1 MDDTQTLM
9 EIQNTPVEDTNLD
22 KVVPS
27 SGDFTPTD
35 TYLPLSQ
42 AYKTLTLKK
51 DIIERALKPTDKGF
65 FEKVGAGIFLG
76 SRAAADLPDNHK
88 AGVVRAFSG
97 HTYPNMTEDDAV
109 ALMDAHTRAL
119 KTDRDLR
126 ALWTNLEGY
135 DDSHVVNLAS
145 AATSA
150 LIVQGIGVGVGLATM
165 NPALAKL
172 ATGVIGGAMAAG
184 EASQEY
190 AEDYYVK
197 NNYTMRGYK
206 GGADA
211 LYALAHGS
219 ISGLIESQLGV
230 ENVLSNALKS
240 TGLKAGW
247 KGIARAG
254 LAAAGGEAVEEALQE
269 GSSYLFGSLQGSED
283 RTFGE
288 FLQDALTNAVY
299 GGIVGGVF
307 GSGVHYTAR
316 SKMIKRL
323 KESGYSEDE
332 ATKITDK
339 MINDTQQAALKE
351 IATSTSL
358 RANVGEAFDTLVDKI
373 ETAMNAAD
381 FQDTHTGLSVHEY
394 AVVNA
399 SDIASQV
406 IRQARSANV
415 PTADILDLAQIEVV
429 DNAIWLKPQELG
441 TAQDI
446 NKRVKDLDKQI
457 RDINSQLRV
466 QSDLRQQLREDK
478 NLTDTL
484 KMRKAGLKRQ
494 RDLLK
499 RLYNSKVGI
508 EQEQKEKLTLSKQ
521 RYMKKVNPT
530 ADVNSFDTVVRK
542 QAYDDVKL
550 LSEDIRALSS
560 NLERQKNAVIA
571 YLAGDDTQLFD
582 NMVLSG
588 KQNIQRGVNS
598 AIESINELMSDP
610 ELLNEYRG
618 ALKLASDMTLKS
630 QFEEIVA
637 DNATFGS
644 SAILHELVH
653 KGSATGLIQS
663 YTAKKQ
669 ANKDGNNRLRKKGV
683 FNDDDLYYQALK
695 EQNPDSFDGDHCTS
709 KSLTAVLMS
718 RMNQFDNTVDTQV
731 LEQTDLADE
740 NARLDDI
747 YPEYK
752 GETIRIIDP
761 VELKQ
766 AQFEIVQ
773 ETNPMQDDYHVGIRS
788 VNDIKTFA
796 ETINDEESFVWGD
809 YSREDAQRDLA
820 KNEITVYSSYPI
832 ENGVFVST
840 SYRQAQEYAGG
851 KGKKV
856 YERTVPLDFVAW
868 INGDEGQFAMT
879 DVIGKKRTVY
889 NSNGERIAKS
899 EPALRNFWNWF
910 GDSKVV
916 DEDGRPLVVYHG
928 TKEEFDT
935 FDIKQVGSNT
945 GNFGHIGF
953 GFYFTQDQ
961 DYAQSYGANVMPV
974 YLKSTNVF
982 TGTKEQIKSV
992 AKELDESPYTEFG
1005 DGKQL
1010 KRITDFTSIYT
1021 FGDSSVDFTNAVKKL
1036 GYDSV
1041 FDGDEYVVFESNQ
1054 IKSTQN
1060 RGTFSK
1066 DTRNIYY
1073 QMDANRG
1080 YVGWSRS
1087 VRSERAIENNILP
1100 KTMAGKVLGIPA
1112 AKVPLLPSADTGE
1125 WHHTGKFFNK
1135 TPHYDVDIY
1144 VELLQ
1149 HKNALQF
1156 MRDYYDKTGNFITEE
1171 DIDVVKDVF
1180 KKNLPEKLYDDLYA
1194 FVRGEKNVTPEEYY
1208 DYLENNGID
1217 EIIIKYINPDDF
1229 TMSSSTDI
1237 VPVGKATSGYNA
1249 DAWKVDFTKT
1259 QNITKR
1265 KKEQIKRVIPE
1276 NLYNKFIDQ
1285 GGISGIDWVNDSI
1298 EEILQK
1304 IVNVSNQPGQM
1315 TMVETIISE
1324 LPSDIIREIHT
1335 NIKISAETK
1344 SKMLKIA
1351 KKHYIPK
1358 QYVNRAIKE
1367 VRNQGY
1373 FLPTYNQ
1380 GVSVNGYYDAELK
1393 VIVLGRNMNTM
1404 TLPHEMA
1411 HFWLDNTFS
1420 MFKKAAKGELTIGQQ
1435 WIDETNTLFGIL
1447 GIDPQQETL
1456 TTSQQ
1461 ETFATMTEA
1470 VITGLAPVPD
1480 GATLPMTEY
1489 LNWIPEKYKSIAQIG
1504 FRNENG
1510 MIVHPVLDQSAVDFF
1525 NVWYGNM
1532 TLPPIPSSPARD
1544 SMTNPRDENG
1554 EIIPSTTETMQER
1567 EKTISKAIKDQ
1578 ESADES
1584 AQDQRKAN
1592 QSSAEQAETAG
1603 ALAVY
1608 DSAEQEKPTLPEHES
1623 WLKAGRGTNT
1633 REQLAKAARN
1643 YVKKNPDH
1651 AREVAQ
1657 GNPFTTE
1664 NDTGVDRESLI
1675 LAVMEM
1681 DNITYGT
1688 ELGVLYEHNIA
1699 LSRSRAG
1706 TELGTHSRTGSYQ
1719 MYLDAYKRIEAA
1731 MTEKAAYKYAGR
1743 GAGAVDKFNSDIDA
1757 LIIKW
1762 ADKVFSQGMDI
1773 GVALRGMMAEAS
1785 VQFTGEEGVL
1795 HQLDLTQAGKT
1806 RQVFIAYAN
1815 RLIKQDIAKA
1825 QPNAELQRKLL
1836 EMAPKAEKAAIDL
1849 NSSDITV
1856 AKNAALA
1863 LRDWSNLVRSE
1874 DVSQSMLG
1882 KAINTWAPRAMLS
1895 GVSTHI
1901 TNIVSNSIEQT
1912 MVRGAIAS
1920 HYGENIVPHSELDN
1934 ETARVKTVYNE
1945 SGMNLTTMIT
1955 SSDPS
1960 LVHGEKYKP
1969 LDPKAKTK
1977 AIDPLQWLSA
1987 EDNLFRIPTYIDVL
2001 SRMASRDANGDVNKA
2016 KELFRQYAST
2026 QPKKINGQDNP
2037 LYKKRQEAILVASM
2051 ATFTQN
2057 GKLAGALNKMRD
2069 ALNQISFKG
2078 RSLQLGTM
2086 IAPFVKTPANI
2097 IESGLR
2103 APYGALKTAYK
2114 KLTGGEITIEDVV
2127 DTAHFIGFALVGTI
2141 AAAFCD
2147 YEPPYKG
2154 GKYDPNKPYDS
2165 IQVFPG
2171 WWVKIDTLGVIE
2183 APLRLL
2189 LSMRDS
2195 STGAGIRQTI
2205 SAIPL
2210 IGELTDSNLNYA
2222 LNDPLNY
2229 AGGLAYNQIGKLTP
2243 TIVRQIAKPIIR
2255 ETGLSID
2262 TNKNLGRKFARR
2274 WGLDESENTVN
2285 DFIGLLFNRIKITE

>member
-1 MDDTQTLM
+1 MNEYKSLL
-9 EIQNTPVEDTNLD
+9 EVENEFEDSNLD
-22 KVVPS
+22 RVIPNES
-27 SGDFTPTD
+27 DFTPQERH
-35 TYLPLSQ
+35 LPLSEV
-42 AYKTLTLKK
+42 YKTYTYRQELVNQILKDPEPSIGTK
-51 DIIERALKPTDKGF
+51 I
-65 FEKVGAGIFLG
+65 GAGLKRGADMAVDFLPQMRELFRR
-76 SRAAADLPDNHK
+76 SLN
-88 AGVVRAFSG
+88 G
-97 HTYPNMTEDDAV
+97 HTMPNMTEKQAEDLLA
-109 ALMDAHTRAL
+109 AGTRSLMADKQARAIVEQY
-119 KTDRDLR
+119 K
-126 ALWTNLEGY
+126 GV
-135 DDSHVVNLAS
+135 DDSFITDVFGAAS
-145 AATSA
+145 SA
-150 LIVQGIGVGVGLATM
+150 GILLVSG
-165 NPALAKL
+165 ALAGL
-172 ATGVIGGAMAAG
+172 TGGSSVVPVVTGVIGGSLAAG
-184 EASQEY
+184 QASQEY

-197 NNYTMRGYK
+197 NYGMRGYK
-206 GGADA
+206 GGVDSIWAA
-211 LYALAHGS
+211 THGA
-219 ISGLIESQLGV
+219 ISGYIESKLGV
-230 ENVLSNALKS
+230 DNLIKNVFSKTGIKELKKGALKNI
-240 TGLKAGW
+240 GM
-247 KGIARAG
+247 
-254 LAAAGGEAVEEALQE
+254 AALGEAGEEILQE
-269 GSSYLFGSLQGSED
+269 TSGSLFGSIVGSED

-288 FLQDALTNAVY
+288 FLQDALTNAAY
-299 GGIVGGVF
+299 GAIVGGVF
-307 GSGVHYTAR
+307 GSGTYYTAR
-316 SKMIKRL
+316 TKLIKQF
-323 KESGYSEDE
+323 KKSGYSDE
-332 ATKITDK
+332 EARNLADTAIDDTKE
-339 MINDTQQAALKE
+339 ALLKE

-373 ETAMNAAD
+373 ETALNAAG

-415 PTADILDLAQIEVV
+415 PTSDILDLAQIEVV

-441 TAQDI
+441 TAKDI
-446 NKRVKDLDKQI
+446 YGRIKNLNKQI

-499 RLYNSKVGI
+499 RLYDSKVGI
-508 EQEQKEKLTLSKQ
+508 EQEQKQKLELSKQ

-530 ADVNSFDTVVRK
+530 ADVNSFDTVVRN

-644 SAILHELVH
+644 SAILHELVY

-669 ANKDGNNRLRKKGV
+669 ANKDGNNRLGKKGI

-740 NARLDDI
+740 NARLDEVN
-747 YPEYK
+747 PEYT
-752 GETIRIIDP
+752 GETIE
-761 VELKQ
+761 V
-766 AQFEIVQ
+766 
-773 ETNPMQDDYHVGIRS
+773 
-788 VNDIKTFA
+788 
-796 ETINDEESFVWGD
+796 
-809 YSREDAQRDLA
+809 
-820 KNEITVYSSYPI
+820 
-832 ENGVFVST
+832 NGV
-840 SYRQAQEYAGG
+840 E
-851 KGKKV
+851 
-856 YERTVPLDFVAW
+856 
-868 INGDEGQFAMT
+868 
-879 DVIGKKRTVY
+879 RTVY

-928 TKEEFDT
+928 TSTTSDINQFQNYAFVGDRELYKRFINDQLLETDPQDLTHDDFYRFIDDGNYFFATSEFAAE
-935 FDIKQVGSNT
+935 S
-945 GNFGHIGF
+945 FGKKI
-953 GFYFTQDQ
+953 
-961 DYAQSYGANVMPV
+961 MPV
-974 YLKSTNVF
+974 YVRLDTPFIVNAEENSWNNIPRPKEMGVGGETVGTDGIADWAKKNGYDGVIVKNVEEGFKSHAEHEA
-982 TGTKEQIKSV
+982 G
-992 AKELDESPYTEFG
+992 
-1005 DGKQL
+1005 
-1010 KRITDFTSIYT
+1010 ITDDIIAF
-1021 FGDSSVDFTNAVKKL
+1021 N
-1036 GYDSV
+1036 
-1041 FDGDEYVVFESNQ
+1041 SNQ

-1060 RGTFSK
+1060 RGTFSP
-1066 DTRNIYY
+1066 DTGNIYF
-1073 QMDANRG
+1073 QR
-1080 YVGWSRS
+1080 
-1087 VRSERAIENNILP
+1087 
-1100 KTMAGKVLGIPA
+1100 
-1112 AKVPLLPSADTGE
+1112 
-1125 WHHTGKFFNK
+1125 
-1135 TPHYDVDIY
+1135 
-1144 VELLQ
+1144 
-1149 HKNALQF
+1149 
-1156 MRDYYDKTGNFITEE
+1156 
-1171 DIDVVKDVF
+1171 
-1180 KKNLPEKLYDDLYA
+1180 
-1194 FVRGEKNVTPEEYY
+1194 
-1208 DYLENNGID
+1208 
-1217 EIIIKYINPDDF
+1217 
-1229 TMSSSTDI
+1229 
-1237 VPVGKATSGYNA
+1237 
-1249 DAWKVDFTKT
+1249 T
-1259 QNITKR
+1259 Q
-1265 KKEQIKRVIPE
+1265 
-1276 NLYNKFIDQ
+1276 
-1285 GGISGIDWVNDSI
+1285 S
-1298 EEILQK
+1298 
-1304 IVNVSNQPGQM
+1304 
-1315 TMVETIISE
+1315 
-1324 LPSDIIREIHT
+1324 
-1335 NIKISAETK
+1335 
-1344 SKMLKIA
+1344 
-1351 KKHYIPK
+1351 
-1358 QYVNRAIKE
+1358 
-1367 VRNQGY
+1367 
-1373 FLPTYNQ
+1373 
-1380 GVSVNGYYDAELK
+1380 NGYYDAELK

-1420 MFKKAAKGELTIGQQ
+1420 MFKKASKGELTIGQQ

-1456 TTSQQ
+1456 TRDQQ

-1608 DSAEQEKPTLPEHES
+1608 DSAEQEKPSLPRHES

-1688 ELGVLYEHNIA
+1688 ELGILYEHNIA

-1762 ADKVFSQGMDI
+1762 ADKVFGQGMDT

-1863 LRDWSNLVRSE
+1863 LRNWSNLVRSE

-1882 KAINTWAPRAMLS
+1882 KAINTWAPRAMLF
-1895 GVSTHI
+1895 GISTHV

-1920 HYGENIVPHSELDN
+1920 HYGENIVPQSELDN

-1977 AIDPLQWLSA
+1977 AIDPLQWLSM

-2016 KELFRQYAST
+2016 KEYFRQYAST

-2069 ALNQISFKG
+2069 ALNQISFEG

-2097 IESGLR
+2097 IGSGLY
-2103 APYGALKTAYK
+2103 APYGALKTLGK
-2114 KLTGGEITIEDVV
+2114 KLTGGEITIEDAV
-2127 DTAHFIGFALVGTI
+2127 DTAHFIGFALVGII

-2189 LSMRDS
+2189 LSMRDGA
-2195 STGAGIRQTI
+2195 TGAGIKQTI
-2205 SAIPL
+2205 SATPL
-2210 IGELTDSNLNYA
+2210 IGELTDGNLNYA

-2243 TIVRQIAKPIIR
+2243 TIARQIAKPIVR

-2262 TNKNLGRKFARR
+2262 ANTNLGRKFARR

>member
-1 MDDTQTLM
+1 MNEYKSLL
-9 EIQNTPVEDTNLD
+9 EVENEFEDSNLD
-22 KVVPS
+22 RVIPNES
-27 SGDFTPTD
+27 DFTSQERH
-35 TYLPLSQ
+35 LPLSEV
-42 AYKTLTLKK
+42 YKTYTYRQELVNQILKDPEPSIGTK
-51 DIIERALKPTDKGF
+51 I
-65 FEKVGAGIFLG
+65 GAGLKRGADMAVDFLPQMRELFRR
-76 SRAAADLPDNHK
+76 SLN
-88 AGVVRAFSG
+88 G
-97 HTYPNMTEDDAV
+97 HTMPNMTEKQAEDLLAAGTRSLMADKQARAIVEQYKGVDDSFITDAV
-109 ALMDAHTRAL
+109 GATISA
-119 KTDRDLR
+119 
-126 ALWTNLEGY
+126 GPF
-135 DDSHVVNLAS
+135 LA
-145 AATSA
+145 AAAVAGLTGGA
-150 LIVQGIGVGVGLATM
+150 AAVPIVVGLLGG
-165 NPALAKL
+165 ALA
-172 ATGVIGGAMAAG
+172 AG
-184 EASQEY
+184 QASQEY

-197 NNYTMRGYK
+197 NYGMRGYK
-206 GGADA
+206 GGVDSIWAA
-211 LYALAHGS
+211 THGA
-219 ISGLIESQLGV
+219 ISGYIESKLGV
-230 ENVLSNALKS
+230 DNLIKNVFSKTGIKELKKGALKNI
-240 TGLKAGW
+240 GM
-247 KGIARAG
+247 
-254 LAAAGGEAVEEALQE
+254 AALGEAGEEILQE
-269 GSSYLFGSLQGSED
+269 TSGSLFGSIVGSED

-288 FLQDALTNAVY
+288 FLQDALTNAAY
-299 GGIVGGVF
+299 GALVGGVF
-307 GSGVHYTAR
+307 GSGTYYTAR
-316 SKMIKRL
+316 TKLIRQFK
-323 KESGYSEDE
+323 KSGYSDE
-332 ATKITDK
+332 EARNLADTAIDDTKE
-339 MINDTQQAALKE
+339 ALLKE

-358 RANVGEAFDTLVDKI
+358 RANVGEAFDSLVDKV
-373 ETAMNAAD
+373 ETALNAAD

-399 SDIASQV
+399 SDIAGQV

-478 NLTDTL
+478 NLTNTL
-484 KMRKAGLKRQ
+484 KSRKAGLKRQ

-499 RLYNSKVGI
+499 RLYDSKVGI

-663 YTAKKQ
+663 YTDKKQ
-669 ANKDGNNRLRKKGV
+669 ANKDGNNRLGKKDI

-740 NARLDDI
+740 NARLDEVN
-747 YPEYK
+747 PEYT
-752 GETIRIIDP
+752 GETIE
-761 VELKQ
+761 V
-766 AQFEIVQ
+766 
-773 ETNPMQDDYHVGIRS
+773 
-788 VNDIKTFA
+788 
-796 ETINDEESFVWGD
+796 
-809 YSREDAQRDLA
+809 
-820 KNEITVYSSYPI
+820 
-832 ENGVFVST
+832 NGV
-840 SYRQAQEYAGG
+840 E
-851 KGKKV
+851 
-856 YERTVPLDFVAW
+856 
-868 INGDEGQFAMT
+868 
-879 DVIGKKRTVY
+879 RTVY

-928 TKEEFDT
+928 ALGHTNLEEISPDYGFNVKASYFSDNKNVSSHYAESGTPKRNISGIDKKIQETNTTEGLLNILNESLNAGVSLVMSYSDKDGDYYRLEEFGGNVSTAIGYKVSDT
-935 FDIKQVGSNT
+935 IYKMPNGKETNIIEELKKVANSVLERIKTSDL
-945 GNFGHIGF
+945 
-953 GFYFTQDQ
+953 Y
-961 DYAQSYGANVMPV
+961 PV
-974 YLKSTNVF
+974 YLSLKNPLIVDA
-982 TGTKEQIKSV
+982 KKSV
-992 AKELDESPYTEFG
+992 FYKIPFNGKEVNTETIVGFAQENNY
-1005 DGKQL
+1005 DGVIVKDVYETDYANLLGNDYITFNSKQ
-1010 KRITDFTSIYT
+1010 
-1021 FGDSSVDFTNAVKKL
+1021 VKHI
-1036 GYDSV
+1036 D
-1041 FDGDEYVVFESNQ
+1041 
-1054 IKSTQN
+1054 N
-1060 RGTFSK
+1060 RGTFSP
-1066 DTRNIYY
+1066 DTGNIYY
-1073 QMDANRG
+1073 QR
-1080 YVGWSRS
+1080 
-1087 VRSERAIENNILP
+1087 
-1100 KTMAGKVLGIPA
+1100 
-1112 AKVPLLPSADTGE
+1112 
-1125 WHHTGKFFNK
+1125 
-1135 TPHYDVDIY
+1135 
-1144 VELLQ
+1144 
-1149 HKNALQF
+1149 
-1156 MRDYYDKTGNFITEE
+1156 
-1171 DIDVVKDVF
+1171 
-1180 KKNLPEKLYDDLYA
+1180 
-1194 FVRGEKNVTPEEYY
+1194 
-1208 DYLENNGID
+1208 
-1217 EIIIKYINPDDF
+1217 
-1229 TMSSSTDI
+1229 
-1237 VPVGKATSGYNA
+1237 
-1249 DAWKVDFTKT
+1249 T
-1259 QNITKR
+1259 Q
-1265 KKEQIKRVIPE
+1265 
-1276 NLYNKFIDQ
+1276 
-1285 GGISGIDWVNDSI
+1285 S
-1298 EEILQK
+1298 
-1304 IVNVSNQPGQM
+1304 
-1315 TMVETIISE
+1315 
-1324 LPSDIIREIHT
+1324 
-1335 NIKISAETK
+1335 
-1344 SKMLKIA
+1344 
-1351 KKHYIPK
+1351 
-1358 QYVNRAIKE
+1358 
-1367 VRNQGY
+1367 
-1373 FLPTYNQ
+1373 
-1380 GVSVNGYYDAELK
+1380 NGYYDAELK

-1420 MFKKAAKGELTIGQQ
+1420 MFKKATKGELTIGQQ

-1456 TTSQQ
+1456 TSSQQ

-1489 LNWIPEKYKSIAQIG
+1489 LNWIPEKYKSIRQIG
-1504 FRNENG
+1504 FYNENK
-1510 MIVHPVLDQSAVDFF
+1510 ILVHPVLDQAAVDFF

-1567 EKTISKAIKDQ
+1567 EKTIRKAIKDQ

-1688 ELGVLYEHNIA
+1688 ELGILYEHNIA

-1719 MYLDAYKRIEAA
+1719 MYLDAYRRIEAA

-1762 ADKVFSQGMDI
+1762 ADKVFGQGMDI

-1874 DVSQSMLG
+1874 DVSQSWWSRL
-1882 KAINTWAPRAMLS
+1882 INIWAPRAMLTGPS
-1895 GVSTHI
+1895 THATNLVSTGA
-1901 TNIVSNSIEQT
+1901 EQI
-1912 MVRGAIAS
+1912 MIRSAIAS
-1920 HYGENIVPHSELDN
+1920 HYGENIVPQSELDN

-1977 AIDPLQWLSA
+1977 AIDPLQWLSM

-2069 ALNQISFKG
+2069 ALNQISFEG

-2141 AAAFCD
+2141 AAALCD

-2165 IQVFPG
+2165 IEIARGV
-2171 WWVKIDTLGVIE
+2171 WVKIDTLGVIE
-2183 APLRLL
+2183 SPLRLL
-2189 LSMRDS
+2189 LSMRDGA
-2195 STGAGIRQTI
+2195 TGAGIKQTI
-2205 SAIPL
+2205 SATPL
-2210 IGELTDSNLNYA
+2210 IGELTDGNLNYA

-2229 AGGLAYNQIGKLTP
+2229 AGGLVYNQIGKLTP
-2243 TIVRQIAKPIIR
+2243 TIARQIAKPIIR
-2255 ETGLSID
+2255 ETGMSID
-2262 TNKNLGRKFARR
+2262 ANTNLGRKFARR

>member
-35 TYLPLSQ
+35 KYLPLSQ

-76 SRAAADLPDNHK
+76 SRAAADLPDNLK

-97 HTYPNMTEDDAV
+97 HIYPNMTEDEAV

-172 ATGVIGGAMAAG
+172 TTGVVGGAMAAG

-206 GGADA
+206 GGTDA

-254 LAAAGGEAVEEALQE
+254 LAAAGGEAAEEALQE
-269 GSSYLFGSLQGSED
+269 GSSYLFGSLQGAED

-339 MINDTQQAALKE
+339 MINDAQQTALKE

-358 RANVGEAFDTLVDKI
+358 RANVGEAFDSLVDKI
-373 ETAMNAAD
+373 ETALNAAD

-484 KMRKAGLKRQ
+484 KSRKAGLKRQ

-530 ADVNSFDTVVRK
+530 ADVNSFDIVVRK

-630 QFEEIVA
+630 QFEEMIV

-669 ANKDGNNRLRKKGV
+669 ANKDGNNRLGKKGI

-718 RMNQFDNTVDTQV
+718 RMNQFDNTGKVFNQ
-731 LEQTDLADE
+731 ADITTV
-740 NARLDDI
+740 N
-747 YPEYK
+747 
-752 GETIRIIDP
+752 GQ
-761 VELKQ
+761 VEL
-766 AQFEIVQ
+766 
-773 ETNPMQDDYHVGIRS
+773 
-788 VNDIKTFA
+788 
-796 ETINDEESFVWGD
+796 TINSKDEIGGLTESEF
-809 YSREDAQRDLA
+809 DAQA
-820 KNEITVYSSYPI
+820 NE
-832 ENGVFVST
+832 
-840 SYRQAQEYAGG
+840 
-851 KGKKV
+851 KLK
-856 YERTVPLDFVAW
+856 
-868 INGDEGQFAMT
+868 
-879 DVIGKKRTVY
+879 
-889 NSNGERIAKS
+889 
-899 EPALRNFWNWF
+899 ALR
-910 GDSKVV
+910 
-916 DEDGRPLVVYHG
+916 
-928 TKEEFDT
+928 
-935 FDIKQVGSNT
+935 
-945 GNFGHIGF
+945 
-953 GFYFTQDQ
+953 
-961 DYAQSYGANVMPV
+961 
-974 YLKSTNVF
+974 
-982 TGTKEQIKSV
+982 
-992 AKELDESPYTEFG
+992 
-1005 DGKQL
+1005 GK
-1010 KRITDFTSIYT
+1010 
-1021 FGDSSVDFTNAVKKL
+1021 
-1036 GYDSV
+1036 
-1041 FDGDEYVVFESNQ
+1041 
-1054 IKSTQN
+1054 
-1060 RGTFSK
+1060 
-1066 DTRNIYY
+1066 
-1073 QMDANRG
+1073 
-1080 YVGWSRS
+1080 
-1087 VRSERAIENNILP
+1087 
-1100 KTMAGKVLGIPA
+1100 
-1112 AKVPLLPSADTGE
+1112 
-1125 WHHTGKFFNK
+1125 KFFNK
-1135 TPHYDVDIY
+1135 SINAEIEVRRSTTKKYQRYFFDKNKKLVIPYIPDLLQKAVFTAEPSYTPATEPNIKTYWKADLPIKIDG
-1144 VELLQ
+1144 ELL
-1149 HKNALQF
+1149 NAHLTIKEDNLGNYVWDLQVKEKSQLT
-1156 MRDYYDKTGNFITEE
+1156 RTGNKPGVEGISITS
-1171 DIDVVKDVF
+1171 I
-1180 KKNLPEKLYDDLYA
+1180 
-1194 FVRGEKNVTPEEYY
+1194 TPETTNVKP
-1208 DYLENNGID
+1208 L
-1217 EIIIKYINPDDF
+1217 
-1229 TMSSSTDI
+1229 
-1237 VPVGKATSGYNA
+1237 
-1249 DAWKVDFTKT
+1249 T
-1259 QNITKR
+1259 QGT
-1265 KKEQIKRVIPE
+1265 Q
-1276 NLYNKFIDQ
+1276 
-1285 GGISGIDWVNDSI
+1285 S
-1298 EEILQK
+1298 
-1304 IVNVSNQPGQM
+1304 
-1315 TMVETIISE
+1315 
-1324 LPSDIIREIHT
+1324 
-1335 NIKISAETK
+1335 
-1344 SKMLKIA
+1344 
-1351 KKHYIPK
+1351 
-1358 QYVNRAIKE
+1358 
-1367 VRNQGY
+1367 
-1373 FLPTYNQ
+1373 
-1380 GVSVNGYYDAELK
+1380 NGYYDAELK

-1420 MFKKAAKGELTIGQQ
+1420 MFKKASKGELTIGQQ

-1456 TTSQQ
+1456 TPSQQ

-1504 FRNENG
+1504 FKNENG

-1544 SMTNPRDENG
+1544 SMTNPRDEDG

-1567 EKTISKAIKDQ
+1567 EKTIRKAIKDQ

-1592 QSSAEQAETAG
+1592 QSSAKQAETAG

-1608 DSAEQEKPTLPEHES
+1608 DSAEQEKPALPKHES
-1623 WLKAGRGTNT
+1623 WIKAGRGTNT

-1719 MYLDAYKRIEAA
+1719 MYLDAYRRIEAA

-1825 QPNAELQRKLL
+1825 QPNAELQRRLL

-1920 HYGENIVPHSELDN
+1920 HYGENIVPQSELDN

-2069 ALNQISFKG
+2069 ALNQISFEG

-2165 IQVFPG
+2165 IEIMPG
-2171 WWVKIDTLGVIE
+2171 VWVKIDTLGVIE
-2183 APLRLL
+2183 SPLRLL
-2189 LSMRDS
+2189 LSMRDGA
-2195 STGAGIRQTI
+2195 TGAGIKQTI
-2205 SAIPL
+2205 SATPL
-2210 IGELTDSNLNYA
+2210 IGELTDGNLNYA

-2243 TIVRQIAKPIIR
+2243 TIARQIAKPIIR

-2262 TNKNLGRKFARR
+2262 ANTNLGRKFARR

>member
-1 MDDTQTLM
+1 MNEYKSLL
-9 EIQNTPVEDTNLD
+9 EVENEFEDSNLD
-22 KVVPS
+22 RVIPNES
-27 SGDFTPTD
+27 DFTSQERH
-35 TYLPLSQ
+35 LPLSEV
-42 AYKTLTLKK
+42 YKTYTYRQELVNQILKDPEPSIGTK
-51 DIIERALKPTDKGF
+51 I
-65 FEKVGAGIFLG
+65 GAGLKRGADMAVDFLPQMRELFRR
-76 SRAAADLPDNHK
+76 SLN
-88 AGVVRAFSG
+88 G
-97 HTYPNMTEDDAV
+97 HTMPNMTEKQAEDLLA
-109 ALMDAHTRAL
+109 AGTRSLMADKQARAIVEQY
-119 KTDRDLR
+119 K
-126 ALWTNLEGY
+126 GV
-135 DDSHVVNLAS
+135 DDSFITDVFGAASSAGILLISGALAGLTGGSSVVPVV
-145 AATSA
+145 T
-150 LIVQGIGVGVGLATM
+150 GIIGGGLA
-165 NPALAKL
+165 
-172 ATGVIGGAMAAG
+172 AG
-184 EASQEY
+184 QASQEY

-197 NNYTMRGYK
+197 NYGMRGYK
-206 GGADA
+206 GGVDSIWAA
-211 LYALAHGS
+211 THGA
-219 ISGLIESQLGV
+219 ISGYIESKLGV
-230 ENVLSNALKS
+230 DNLIKNVFSKTGIKELKKGALKNI
-240 TGLKAGW
+240 GM
-247 KGIARAG
+247 
-254 LAAAGGEAVEEALQE
+254 AALGEAGEEILQE
-269 GSSYLFGSLQGSED
+269 TSGSLFGSIVGSED

-288 FLQDALTNAVY
+288 FLQDALTNAAY
-299 GGIVGGVF
+299 GALVGGVF
-307 GSGVHYTAR
+307 GSGTYYTAR
-316 SKMIKRL
+316 TKLIKQF
-323 KESGYSEDE
+323 KKSGYSDE
-332 ATKITDK
+332 EARNLADTAIDDTKG
-339 MINDTQQAALKE
+339 ALLKE

-373 ETAMNAAD
+373 ETALNAAG

-478 NLTDTL
+478 NLTNTL
-484 KMRKAGLKRQ
+484 KSRKAGLKRQ

-669 ANKDGNNRLRKKGV
+669 ANKDGNNRLGKKGV

-718 RMNQFDNTVDTQV
+718 RMNQFDNAVDNIPVVQPSEQSVMTGSDVRRELLNKSKEIKREDLLKKLTQSKLGDV
-731 LEQTDLADE
+731 LIIDTDAGSQAVWRYSLGGWVVSNNVGLKASGASELAPKYFYEFIEGLSEKLPGVDIKTHFVPKELADPIFDKASESGLLFQTDLADE

-747 YPEYK
+747 YPEYT
-752 GETIRIIDP
+752 GETIE
-761 VELKQ
+761 V
-766 AQFEIVQ
+766 
-773 ETNPMQDDYHVGIRS
+773 
-788 VNDIKTFA
+788 
-796 ETINDEESFVWGD
+796 
-809 YSREDAQRDLA
+809 
-820 KNEITVYSSYPI
+820 
-832 ENGVFVST
+832 NGV
-840 SYRQAQEYAGG
+840 E
-851 KGKKV
+851 
-856 YERTVPLDFVAW
+856 
-868 INGDEGQFAMT
+868 
-879 DVIGKKRTVY
+879 RTVY

-916 DEDGRPLVVYHG
+916 DDKGRPLVVYHG
-928 TKEEFDT
+928 ARGKTDITEFDPKKGWKVDAT
-935 FDIKQVGSNT
+935 YFATNPSAAAHWSIVSSETKRVFDLDSFTKKIKSTNSIEKLLEYYKIFRPEAHLSQEYNRFKNENWWWFHTTNYDVGKPLGAEINEKEFVDKLQHDILYYAKGAVESDLYGVYVKLQKPLIVDAKKKSYHNILFNDDRVNT
-945 GNFGHIGF
+945 EKIV
-953 GFYFTQDQ
+953 
-961 DYAQSYGANVMPV
+961 DYAQSNNYDGVIVKNVYETDYENV
-974 YLKSTNVF
+974 LTDDIIAFEST
-982 TGTKEQIKSV
+982 QIKSV
-992 AKELDESPYTEFG
+992 DNHGTYSP
-1005 DGKQL
+1005 
-1010 KRITDFTSIYT
+1010 
-1021 FGDSSVDFTNAVKKL
+1021 
-1036 GYDSV
+1036 
-1041 FDGDEYVVFESNQ
+1041 
-1054 IKSTQN
+1054 
-1060 RGTFSK
+1060 
-1066 DTRNIYY
+1066 DTGNIYY
-1073 QMDANRG
+1073 QR
-1080 YVGWSRS
+1080 
-1087 VRSERAIENNILP
+1087 
-1100 KTMAGKVLGIPA
+1100 
-1112 AKVPLLPSADTGE
+1112 
-1125 WHHTGKFFNK
+1125 
-1135 TPHYDVDIY
+1135 
-1144 VELLQ
+1144 
-1149 HKNALQF
+1149 
-1156 MRDYYDKTGNFITEE
+1156 
-1171 DIDVVKDVF
+1171 
-1180 KKNLPEKLYDDLYA
+1180 
-1194 FVRGEKNVTPEEYY
+1194 
-1208 DYLENNGID
+1208 
-1217 EIIIKYINPDDF
+1217 
-1229 TMSSSTDI
+1229 
-1237 VPVGKATSGYNA
+1237 
-1249 DAWKVDFTKT
+1249 T
-1259 QNITKR
+1259 Q
-1265 KKEQIKRVIPE
+1265 
-1276 NLYNKFIDQ
+1276 
-1285 GGISGIDWVNDSI
+1285 S
-1298 EEILQK
+1298 
-1304 IVNVSNQPGQM
+1304 
-1315 TMVETIISE
+1315 
-1324 LPSDIIREIHT
+1324 
-1335 NIKISAETK
+1335 
-1344 SKMLKIA
+1344 
-1351 KKHYIPK
+1351 
-1358 QYVNRAIKE
+1358 
-1367 VRNQGY
+1367 
-1373 FLPTYNQ
+1373 
-1380 GVSVNGYYDAELK
+1380 NGYYDAELK

-1420 MFKKAAKGELTIGQQ
+1420 MFKKASKGELNIGQQ
-1435 WIDETNTLFGIL
+1435 WIDETNTLFSIL

-1456 TTSQQ
+1456 TSSQQ

-1567 EKTISKAIKDQ
+1567 EKTIKKAIKDQ

-1608 DSAEQEKPTLPEHES
+1608 DSAEQEKPSLPRHES

-1719 MYLDAYKRIEAA
+1719 MYLDAYRRIEAA

-1895 GVSTHI
+1895 GISTHV

-1920 HYGENIVPHSELDN
+1920 HYGENIVPQSELDN
-1934 ETARVKTVYNE
+1934 ETARIKTVYNE

-1977 AIDPLQWLSA
+1977 AIDPLQWLSM

-2069 ALNQISFKG
+2069 ALNQISFEG

-2114 KLTGGEITIEDVV
+2114 KLTGGEITIEDAV
-2127 DTAHFIGFALVGTI
+2127 DTAHFIGFALVGII

-2165 IQVFPG
+2165 IEIMPG
-2171 WWVKIDTLGVIE
+2171 VWVKIDTLGVIE
-2183 APLRLL
+2183 SPLRLL
-2189 LSMRDS
+2189 LSMRDGA
-2195 STGAGIRQTI
+2195 TGAGIKQTI
-2205 SAIPL
+2205 SATPL
-2210 IGELTDSNLNYA
+2210 IGELTDGNLNYA

-2243 TIVRQIAKPIIR
+2243 TIARQIAKPIIR

-2262 TNKNLGRKFARR
+2262 ANTNLGRKFARR

>member
-76 SRAAADLPDNHK
+76 SRAAAELPDNLK

-135 DDSHVVNLAS
+135 DDSHTVNLAS
-145 AATSA
+145 AVTSA
-150 LIVQGIGVGVGLATM
+150 LIVQGIGVGVGLVTM

-172 ATGVIGGAMAAG
+172 TTGVIGGAMAAG

-206 GGADA
+206 GGTDA

-254 LAAAGGEAVEEALQE
+254 LAAAGGEAAEEALQE

-358 RANVGEAFDTLVDKI
+358 RANVGEAFDSLVDKI
-373 ETAMNAAD
+373 ETALNAAG

-441 TAQDI
+441 TAKDI
-446 NKRVKDLDKQI
+446 YSRIKNLNKQI

-484 KMRKAGLKRQ
+484 KSRKAGLKRQ

-499 RLYNSKVGI
+499 RLYDSKVGI
-508 EQEQKEKLTLSKQ
+508 EQEQKQKLELSKQ

-669 ANKDGNNRLRKKGV
+669 ANKDGNNRLGKKGV

-695 EQNPDSFDGDHCTS
+695 EQNPESFDGDHCTS

-718 RMNQFDNTVDTQV
+718 RMNQFGDT
-731 LEQTDLADE
+731 
-740 NARLDDI
+740 
-747 YPEYK
+747 
-752 GETIRIIDP
+752 GETIE
-761 VELKQ
+761 V
-766 AQFEIVQ
+766 
-773 ETNPMQDDYHVGIRS
+773 
-788 VNDIKTFA
+788 
-796 ETINDEESFVWGD
+796 
-809 YSREDAQRDLA
+809 
-820 KNEITVYSSYPI
+820 
-832 ENGVFVST
+832 NGV
-840 SYRQAQEYAGG
+840 E
-851 KGKKV
+851 
-856 YERTVPLDFVAW
+856 
-868 INGDEGQFAMT
+868 
-879 DVIGKKRTVY
+879 RTVY

-916 DEDGRPLVVYHG
+916 DKDGRPLVVYHG
-928 TKEEFDT
+928 TSSKFDT
-935 FDIKQVGSNT
+935 FSIDESGKNT
-945 GNFGHIGF
+945 GTAIYGQ
-953 GFYFTQDQ
+953 GFYFTTDKEV
-961 DYAQSYGANVMPV
+961 ATKWGAKRGEPIVMGV
-974 YLKSTNVF
+974 YVKLENPNMV
-982 TGTKEQIKSV
+982 
-992 AKELDESPYTEFG
+992 KELEYP
-1005 DGKQL
+1005 K
-1010 KRITDFTSIYT
+1010 
-1021 FGDSSVDFTNAVKKL
+1021 DSKEK
-1036 GYDSV
+1036 G
-1041 FDGDEYVVFESNQ
+1041 FDGVIAKVWGGNELEIVAFEPNQ

-1066 DTRNIYY
+1066 DTGNIYY
-1073 QMDANRG
+1073 QR
-1080 YVGWSRS
+1080 
-1087 VRSERAIENNILP
+1087 
-1100 KTMAGKVLGIPA
+1100 
-1112 AKVPLLPSADTGE
+1112 
-1125 WHHTGKFFNK
+1125 
-1135 TPHYDVDIY
+1135 
-1144 VELLQ
+1144 
-1149 HKNALQF
+1149 
-1156 MRDYYDKTGNFITEE
+1156 
-1171 DIDVVKDVF
+1171 
-1180 KKNLPEKLYDDLYA
+1180 
-1194 FVRGEKNVTPEEYY
+1194 
-1208 DYLENNGID
+1208 
-1217 EIIIKYINPDDF
+1217 
-1229 TMSSSTDI
+1229 
-1237 VPVGKATSGYNA
+1237 
-1249 DAWKVDFTKT
+1249 T
-1259 QNITKR
+1259 Q
-1265 KKEQIKRVIPE
+1265 
-1276 NLYNKFIDQ
+1276 
-1285 GGISGIDWVNDSI
+1285 S
-1298 EEILQK
+1298 
-1304 IVNVSNQPGQM
+1304 
-1315 TMVETIISE
+1315 
-1324 LPSDIIREIHT
+1324 
-1335 NIKISAETK
+1335 
-1344 SKMLKIA
+1344 
-1351 KKHYIPK
+1351 
-1358 QYVNRAIKE
+1358 
-1367 VRNQGY
+1367 
-1373 FLPTYNQ
+1373 
-1380 GVSVNGYYDAELK
+1380 NGYYDAELK

-1420 MFKKAAKGELTIGQQ
+1420 MFKKASKGELTIGQQ

-1456 TTSQQ
+1456 TSSQQ

-1470 VITGLAPVPD
+1470 VITGLATVPD

-1504 FRNENG
+1504 FKNENG

-1567 EKTISKAIKDQ
+1567 EKTIKKAIKDQ

-1608 DSAEQEKPTLPEHES
+1608 DSAEQEKPALPKHES

-1688 ELGVLYEHNIA
+1688 ELGILYEHNIA

-1895 GVSTHI
+1895 GLSTHV
-1901 TNIVSNSIEQT
+1901 TNLISTGAEQL
-1912 MVRGAIAS
+1912 MIRSAIAR
-1920 HYGENIVPHSELDN
+1920 HYGENIVPQSELDN
-1934 ETARVKTVYNE
+1934 ETARVKMVYNE

-1977 AIDPLQWLSA
+1977 AIDPLQWLSM
-1987 EDNLFRIPTYIDVL
+1987 EDNFFRIPTYIDVL

-2069 ALNQISFKG
+2069 ALNQISFEG

-2097 IESGLR
+2097 IGSGLY
-2103 APYGALKTAYK
+2103 APYGTIKTAVK
-2114 KLTGGEITIEDVV
+2114 KLKGRDITIEDAV
-2127 DTAHFIGFALVGTI
+2127 DTAHFIGFALVGI
-2141 AAAFCD
+2141 VAFALCD

-2171 WWVKIDTLGVIE
+2171 WWVKIDTLGVLE

-2189 LSMRDS
+2189 LSWRDS
-2195 STGAGIRQTI
+2195 STGAGIKQTI

-2210 IGELTDSNLNYA
+2210 IGELTDGNLNYA

-2229 AGGLAYNQIGKLTP
+2229 AGGLAYNQFGKLVP
-2243 TIVRQIAKPIIR
+2243 TIVRQITKPIIR
-2255 ETGLSID
+2255 ETGASID
-2262 TNKNLGRKFARR
+2262 AETNLGRKFARR

>member
-1 MDDTQTLM
+1 MNEYKSLL
-9 EIQNTPVEDTNLD
+9 EVENEFEDSNLD
-22 KVVPS
+22 RVIPNES
-27 SGDFTPTD
+27 DFTSQERH
-35 TYLPLSQ
+35 LPLSEV
-42 AYKTLTLKK
+42 YKTYTYRQELVNQILKDPEPSIGTK
-51 DIIERALKPTDKGF
+51 I
-65 FEKVGAGIFLG
+65 GAGLKRGGDMVVDFLPQMRELFRR
-76 SRAAADLPDNHK
+76 SLN
-88 AGVVRAFSG
+88 G
-97 HTYPNMTEDDAV
+97 HTMPNMTEKQAEDLLSAGTRS
-109 ALMDAHTRAL
+109 LMADKQARAIVEQY
-119 KTDRDLR
+119 K
-126 ALWTNLEGY
+126 GV
-135 DDSHVVNLAS
+135 DDSFLTDVFGAASSAGILLVSGALAGLTGGSSVVPV
-145 AATSA
+145 AT
-150 LIVQGIGVGVGLATM
+150 GIIGGGLA
-165 NPALAKL
+165 
-172 ATGVIGGAMAAG
+172 AG
-184 EASQEY
+184 QASQEY

-197 NNYTMRGYK
+197 NYGMRGYK
-206 GGADA
+206 GGVDSIWAA
-211 LYALAHGS
+211 THGA
-219 ISGLIESQLGV
+219 ISGYIESKLGV
-230 ENVLSNALKS
+230 DNLIKNVFSKTGIKELKKGALKNI
-240 TGLKAGW
+240 GM
-247 KGIARAG
+247 
-254 LAAAGGEAVEEALQE
+254 AALGEAGEEILQE
-269 GSSYLFGSLQGSED
+269 TSGSLFGSIVGSED

-288 FLQDALTNAVY
+288 FLQDALTNAAY
-299 GGIVGGVF
+299 GALVGGVF
-307 GSGVHYTAR
+307 GSGTYYTAR
-316 SKMIKRL
+316 TKLIKQF
-323 KESGYSEDE
+323 KNSGYSDE
-332 ATKITDK
+332 EARNLADTAIDDTKE
-339 MINDTQQAALKE
+339 ALLKE

-358 RANVGEAFDTLVDKI
+358 RANVGEAFDTLVDKV
-373 ETAMNAAD
+373 ETALNAAD
-381 FQDTHTGLSVHEY
+381 FQNTHTGLSVHEY

-415 PTADILDLAQIEVV
+415 PTSDILDLAQIEVV

-484 KMRKAGLKRQ
+484 KSRKAGLKRQ

-499 RLYNSKVGI
+499 RLYDSKVGI
-508 EQEQKEKLTLSKQ
+508 EQEQKQKLELSKQ

-669 ANKDGNNRLRKKGV
+669 ANKDGNNRLGKKGV

-718 RMNQFDNTVDTQV
+718 KMNQFDNTVDTQV

-740 NARLDDI
+740 NARLDEVN
-747 YPEYK
+747 PEYTGETIEIEVLPEPIPK
-752 GETIRIIDP
+752 GETKEVTIGKKDWETPHITIWERSEYSNLAMPTIIDFFVP
-761 VELKQ
+761 
-766 AQFEIVQ
+766 
-773 ETNPMQDDYHVGIRS
+773 
-788 VNDIKTFA
+788 
-796 ETINDEESFVWGD
+796 EEERG
-809 YSREDAQRDLA
+809 
-820 KNEITVYSSYPI
+820 T
-832 ENGVFVST
+832 
-840 SYRQAQEYAGG
+840 G
-851 KGKKV
+851 KGKALLKEAV
-856 YERTVPLDFVAW
+856 SKYKNLS
-868 INGDEGQFAMT
+868 GQFSSKKAAKIFYDLGGRLAT
-879 DVIGKKRTVY
+879 DRNATLEDIYKIMDRDSSAFLTKVETVKKPTK
-889 NSNGERIAKS
+889 NSDGQPIAKS

-916 DEDGRPLVVYHG
+916 DDNGRPLVVYHG
-928 TKEEFDT
+928 TGAKFDT
-935 FDIKQVGSNT
+935 FDLSLSGRAFFTDSEIVADTYQDFRGKRDTANT
-945 GNFGHIGF
+945 
-953 GFYFTQDQ
+953 
-961 DYAQSYGANVMPV
+961 MPV
-974 YLKSTNVF
+974 YLKLSNPLFVDF
-982 TGTKEQIKSV
+982 GNNSYRDVPDNINDEIQEYLLDRFDNLSQ
-992 AKELDESPYTEFG
+992 ASLDEIVDYAIYETNH
-1005 DGKQL
+1005 DGVIAKNI
-1010 KRITDFTSIYT
+1010 KDYAISDTASWE
-1021 FGDSSVDFTNAVKKL
+1021 AKKTIAND
-1036 GYDSV
+1036 YI
-1041 FDGDEYVVFESNQ
+1041 VFEPNQ

-1060 RGTFSK
+1060 RGTFSP
-1066 DTRNIYY
+1066 DTGNIYH
-1073 QMDANRG
+1073 QR
-1080 YVGWSRS
+1080 
-1087 VRSERAIENNILP
+1087 
-1100 KTMAGKVLGIPA
+1100 
-1112 AKVPLLPSADTGE
+1112 
-1125 WHHTGKFFNK
+1125 
-1135 TPHYDVDIY
+1135 
-1144 VELLQ
+1144 
-1149 HKNALQF
+1149 
-1156 MRDYYDKTGNFITEE
+1156 
-1171 DIDVVKDVF
+1171 
-1180 KKNLPEKLYDDLYA
+1180 
-1194 FVRGEKNVTPEEYY
+1194 
-1208 DYLENNGID
+1208 
-1217 EIIIKYINPDDF
+1217 
-1229 TMSSSTDI
+1229 
-1237 VPVGKATSGYNA
+1237 
-1249 DAWKVDFTKT
+1249 T
-1259 QNITKR
+1259 Q
-1265 KKEQIKRVIPE
+1265 
-1276 NLYNKFIDQ
+1276 
-1285 GGISGIDWVNDSI
+1285 
-1298 EEILQK
+1298 
-1304 IVNVSNQPGQM
+1304 
-1315 TMVETIISE
+1315 
-1324 LPSDIIREIHT
+1324 
-1335 NIKISAETK
+1335 A
-1344 SKMLKIA
+1344 
-1351 KKHYIPK
+1351 
-1358 QYVNRAIKE
+1358 
-1367 VRNQGY
+1367 
-1373 FLPTYNQ
+1373 
-1380 GVSVNGYYDAELK
+1380 NGYYDAELK

-1420 MFKKAAKGELTIGQQ
+1420 MFKKASKGELTIGQQ

-1456 TTSQQ
+1456 TRSQQ

-1504 FRNENG
+1504 FKNENG
-1510 MIVHPVLDQSAVDFF
+1510 MIVHPVLDQAAVDFF

-1608 DSAEQEKPTLPEHES
+1608 DSAEQEKPALPEHES

-1688 ELGVLYEHNIA
+1688 ELGILYEHNIA

-1719 MYLDAYKRIEAA
+1719 MYLDAYRRIEAA

-1757 LIIKW
+1757 LIVKW
-1762 ADKVFSQGMDI
+1762 ANKVFGQGMDI

-1895 GVSTHI
+1895 GVSTHV

-1920 HYGENIVPHSELDN
+1920 HYGENIVPQSELDN

-2069 ALNQISFKG
+2069 ALNQISFEG

-2165 IQVFPG
+2165 IEIAPG
-2171 WWVKIDTLGVIE
+2171 VWIKIDTLGVIE
-2183 APLRLL
+2183 SPLRLL
-2189 LSMRDS
+2189 LSMRDGA
-2195 STGAGIRQTI
+2195 TGAGIKQTI
-2205 SAIPL
+2205 SATPL
-2210 IGELTDSNLNYA
+2210 IGELTDGNLNYA

-2243 TIVRQIAKPIIR
+2243 TIARQIAKPIIR
-2255 ETGLSID
+2255 GTGLSID
-2262 TNKNLGRKFARR
+2262 ANTNLGRKFARR

-2285 DFIGLLFNRIKITE
+2285 DFIGLLFNRIKVTK

>member
-1 MDDTQTLM
+1 MNEYKSLL
-9 EIQNTPVEDTNLD
+9 EVENEFEDSNLD
-22 KVVPS
+22 RVIPNES
-27 SGDFTPTD
+27 DFTSQERH
-35 TYLPLSQ
+35 LPLSEV
-42 AYKTLTLKK
+42 YKTYTYRQELVNQILKDPEPSIGTK
-51 DIIERALKPTDKGF
+51 I
-65 FEKVGAGIFLG
+65 GAGLKRGGDMVVDFLPQMRELFRR
-76 SRAAADLPDNHK
+76 SLN
-88 AGVVRAFSG
+88 G
-97 HTYPNMTEDDAV
+97 HTMPNMTEKQAEDLLA
-109 ALMDAHTRAL
+109 AGTRSLMADKQARAIVEQY
-119 KTDRDLR
+119 K
-126 ALWTNLEGY
+126 GV
-135 DDSHVVNLAS
+135 DDSFITDVFGAAS
-145 AATSA
+145 SA
-150 LIVQGIGVGVGLATM
+150 GILLVSG
-165 NPALAKL
+165 ALAGL
-172 ATGVIGGAMAAG
+172 TGGSSVVPVVTGVIGGSLAAG
-184 EASQEY
+184 QASQEY

-197 NNYTMRGYK
+197 NYGMRGYK
-206 GGADA
+206 GGVDSIWAA
-211 LYALAHGS
+211 THGA
-219 ISGLIESQLGV
+219 ISGYIESKLGV
-230 ENVLSNALKS
+230 DNLIKNVFSKTGIKELKKGALKNI
-240 TGLKAGW
+240 GM
-247 KGIARAG
+247 
-254 LAAAGGEAVEEALQE
+254 AALGEAGEEILQE
-269 GSSYLFGSLQGSED
+269 TSGSLFGSIVGSED

-288 FLQDALTNAVY
+288 FLQDALTNAAY
-299 GGIVGGVF
+299 GALVGGVF
-307 GSGVHYTAR
+307 GSGTYYTAR
-316 SKMIKRL
+316 TKLIKQF
-323 KESGYSEDE
+323 KKSGYSDE
-332 ATKITDK
+332 EARNLADTAIDDTKEVL
-339 MINDTQQAALKE
+339 LKE
-351 IATSTSL
+351 IATSSSL

-373 ETAMNAAD
+373 ETALNAAG

-441 TAQDI
+441 TAKDI
-446 NKRVKDLDKQI
+446 YGRIKNLNKQI
-457 RDINSQLRV
+457 KNINSQLRV

-499 RLYNSKVGI
+499 RLYDSKVGI
-508 EQEQKEKLTLSKQ
+508 EQEQKQKLELSKQ

-669 ANKDGNNRLRKKGV
+669 ANKDGNNRLGKKGV

-695 EQNPDSFDGDHCTS
+695 EQNLDSFDGDHCTS

-718 RMNQFDNTVDTQV
+718 RMNQFDNTVDTQI
-731 LEQTDLADE
+731 LEQTDLAEE
-740 NARLDDI
+740 NARLDEVN
-747 YPEYK
+747 PEYT
-752 GETIRIIDP
+752 GETINID
-761 VELKQ
+761 
-766 AQFEIVQ
+766 
-773 ETNPMQDDYHVGIRS
+773 
-788 VNDIKTFA
+788 
-796 ETINDEESFVWGD
+796 
-809 YSREDAQRDLA
+809 
-820 KNEITVYSSYPI
+820 
-832 ENGVFVST
+832 
-840 SYRQAQEYAGG
+840 G
-851 KGKKV
+851 K
-856 YERTVPLDFVAW
+856 E
-868 INGDEGQFAMT
+868 
-879 DVIGKKRTVY
+879 RTVY

-928 TKEEFDT
+928 TNEEFDE
-935 FDIKQVGSNT
+935 FDIRY
-945 GNFGHIGF
+945 FGRHDNGWLGV
-953 GFYFTQDQ
+953 GFYTTNDEEM
-961 DYAQSYGANVMPV
+961 AESYGSIVMPL
-974 YLKSTNVF
+974 Y
-982 TGTKEQIKSV
+982 TKLEN
-992 AKELDESPYTEFG
+992 PYILTAS
-1005 DGKQL
+1005 DASYNPDHL
-1010 KRITDFTSIYT
+1010 R
-1021 FGDSSVDFTNAVKKL
+1021 NKL
-1036 GYDSV
+1036 GVRTGMEINEYLRNNGYDGVLLSYTDDWG
-1041 FDGDEYVVFESNQ
+1041 FAFREAMALERNQ

-1066 DTRNIYY
+1066 DTGNIYY
-1073 QMDANRG
+1073 QR
-1080 YVGWSRS
+1080 
-1087 VRSERAIENNILP
+1087 
-1100 KTMAGKVLGIPA
+1100 
-1112 AKVPLLPSADTGE
+1112 
-1125 WHHTGKFFNK
+1125 
-1135 TPHYDVDIY
+1135 
-1144 VELLQ
+1144 
-1149 HKNALQF
+1149 
-1156 MRDYYDKTGNFITEE
+1156 
-1171 DIDVVKDVF
+1171 
-1180 KKNLPEKLYDDLYA
+1180 
-1194 FVRGEKNVTPEEYY
+1194 
-1208 DYLENNGID
+1208 
-1217 EIIIKYINPDDF
+1217 
-1229 TMSSSTDI
+1229 
-1237 VPVGKATSGYNA
+1237 
-1249 DAWKVDFTKT
+1249 T
-1259 QNITKR
+1259 Q
-1265 KKEQIKRVIPE
+1265 
-1276 NLYNKFIDQ
+1276 
-1285 GGISGIDWVNDSI
+1285 S
-1298 EEILQK
+1298 
-1304 IVNVSNQPGQM
+1304 
-1315 TMVETIISE
+1315 
-1324 LPSDIIREIHT
+1324 
-1335 NIKISAETK
+1335 
-1344 SKMLKIA
+1344 
-1351 KKHYIPK
+1351 
-1358 QYVNRAIKE
+1358 
-1367 VRNQGY
+1367 
-1373 FLPTYNQ
+1373 
-1380 GVSVNGYYDAELK
+1380 NGYYDAELK

-1420 MFKKAAKGELTIGQQ
+1420 MFKKASKGELTIGQQ

-1456 TTSQQ
+1456 TPSQQ

-1470 VITGLAPVPD
+1470 VITGLAPIPD

-1608 DSAEQEKPTLPEHES
+1608 DSAEQEKPALPKHES

-1675 LAVMEM
+1675 LAVMEL

-1688 ELGVLYEHNIA
+1688 ELGILYEHNIA

-1895 GVSTHI
+1895 GISTHV

-1920 HYGENIVPHSELDN
+1920 HYGENIVPQSELDN
-1934 ETARVKTVYNE
+1934 ETARIKTVYNE

-2069 ALNQISFKG
+2069 ALNQISFEG

-2165 IQVFPG
+2165 IEIAPG
-2171 WWVKIDTLGVIE
+2171 VWIKIDTLGVIE
-2183 APLRLL
+2183 SPLRLL
-2189 LSMRDS
+2189 LSMRDGA
-2195 STGAGIRQTI
+2195 TGAGIKQTI
-2205 SAIPL
+2205 SATPL
-2210 IGELTDSNLNYA
+2210 IGELTDGNLNYA

-2243 TIVRQIAKPIIR
+2243 TIARQIMKPIIR

-2262 TNKNLGRKFARR
+2262 ANTNLGRKFARR

-2285 DFIGLLFNRIKITE
+2285 DFIGLLFNRIKVTE

>member
-76 SRAAADLPDNHK
+76 SRAAADLPDNLK

-172 ATGVIGGAMAAG
+172 TTGVVGGAMAAG

-206 GGADA
+206 GGTDA

-254 LAAAGGEAVEEALQE
+254 LAAAGGEAAEEALQE

-339 MINDTQQAALKE
+339 MINDTQQTALKE

-373 ETAMNAAD
+373 ETALNAAG

-406 IRQARSANV
+406 IRQARSGNV

-484 KMRKAGLKRQ
+484 KSRKAGLKRQ

-508 EQEQKEKLTLSKQ
+508 EQEQKEKLTLAKQ

-637 DNATFGS
+637 DDATFGS

-669 ANKDGNNRLRKKGV
+669 ANKDGNNRLGKKDI

-718 RMNQFDNTVDTQV
+718 RMNQFEDGAVDIQQNPFDIAYENTPIDQKFGYRQRIHIGDRITITITKASAGKNKGKFYANRFNPNGDIEILTEEGWKSHQGGTIGSVLAKTFDTIEDLQKAISATYSPNIYLQSAMYVNPRTDIQEFAQFVLDNPKNKQSYQNFNRGNIEYTLTSDTIKHGKREHDLTATDWANILNSLEDIVYGEVVNRKNYYGDKNIV
-731 LEQTDLADE
+731 LET
-740 NARLDDI
+740 R
-747 YPEYK
+747 K
-752 GETIRIIDP
+752 G
-761 VELKQ
+761 K
-766 AQFEIVQ
+766 
-773 ETNPMQDDYHVGIRS
+773 
-788 VNDIKTFA
+788 
-796 ETINDEESFVWGD
+796 
-809 YSREDAQRDLA
+809 
-820 KNEITVYSSYPI
+820 
-832 ENGVFVST
+832 T
-840 SYRQAQEYAGG
+840 SYRVVITQSGG
-851 KGKKV
+851 QNKITSAFKIKKA
-856 YERTVPLDFVAW
+856 RVPV
-868 INGDEGQFAMT
+868 
-879 DVIGKKRTVY
+879 
-889 NSNGERIAKS
+889 
-899 EPALRNFWNWF
+899 P
-910 GDSKVV
+910 DS
-916 DEDGRPLVVYHG
+916 
-928 TKEEFDT
+928 
-935 FDIKQVGSNT
+935 S
-945 GNFGHIGF
+945 NFGSVSSD
-953 GFYFTQDQ
+953 TT
-961 DYAQSYGANVMPV
+961 GALSGLDSIINQ
-974 YLKSTNVF
+974 LKSNVK
-982 TGTKEQIKSV
+982 T
-992 AKELDESPYTEFG
+992 
-1005 DGKQL
+1005 
-1010 KRITDFTSIYT
+1010 
-1021 FGDSSVDFTNAVKKL
+1021 
-1036 GYDSV
+1036 
-1041 FDGDEYVVFESNQ
+1041 
-1054 IKSTQN
+1054 
-1060 RGTFSK
+1060 
-1066 DTRNIYY
+1066 
-1073 QMDANRG
+1073 
-1080 YVGWSRS
+1080 
-1087 VRSERAIENNILP
+1087 VRQ
-1100 KTMAGKVLGIPA
+1100 
-1112 AKVPLLPSADTGE
+1112 PLA
-1125 WHHTGKFFNK
+1125 
-1135 TPHYDVDIY
+1135 
-1144 VELLQ
+1144 
-1149 HKNALQF
+1149 
-1156 MRDYYDKTGNFITEE
+1156 
-1171 DIDVVKDVF
+1171 
-1180 KKNLPEKLYDDLYA
+1180 
-1194 FVRGEKNVTPEEYY
+1194 
-1208 DYLENNGID
+1208 
-1217 EIIIKYINPDDF
+1217 
-1229 TMSSSTDI
+1229 
-1237 VPVGKATSGYNA
+1237 
-1249 DAWKVDFTKT
+1249 
-1259 QNITKR
+1259 
-1265 KKEQIKRVIPE
+1265 
-1276 NLYNKFIDQ
+1276 
-1285 GGISGIDWVNDSI
+1285 
-1298 EEILQK
+1298 
-1304 IVNVSNQPGQM
+1304 
-1315 TMVETIISE
+1315 
-1324 LPSDIIREIHT
+1324 
-1335 NIKISAETK
+1335 
-1344 SKMLKIA
+1344 
-1351 KKHYIPK
+1351 
-1358 QYVNRAIKE
+1358 
-1367 VRNQGY
+1367 
-1373 FLPTYNQ
+1373 Q
-1380 GVSVNGYYDAELK
+1380 GVNSNGYYDVELK

-1420 MFKKAAKGELTIGQQ
+1420 MFKKASKGELTIGQQ

-1456 TTSQQ
+1456 TSSQQ

-1578 ESADES
+1578 VSEDET

-1592 QSSAEQAETAG
+1592 QSSAKQAETAG

-1608 DSAEQEKPTLPEHES
+1608 DGISGITVEGLPEDS
-1623 WLKAGRGTNT
+1623 GWFKRGE
-1633 REQLAKAARN
+1633 RHKRDEM
-1643 YVKKNPDH
+1643 VKKAREYVRKNADH
-1651 AREVAQ
+1651 ARDVALL
-1657 GNPFTTE
+1657 GKME
-1664 NDTGVDRESLI
+1664 LNDTGVDLESLI
-1675 LAVMEM
+1675 LAVMEF
-1681 DNITYGT
+1681 DKVDASSD
-1688 ELGVLYEHNIA
+1688 LGLIYTHNIA
-1699 LSRSRAG
+1699 MVRSEAG
-1706 TELGTHSRTGSYQ
+1706 TILGLRTQGGSYQ
-1719 MYLDAYKRIEAA
+1719 MYNDAYRRMKAA

-1757 LIIKW
+1757 LIVKW
-1762 ADKVFSQGMDI
+1762 ADKVFNQGMDI

-1874 DVSQSMLG
+1874 DMSQSMLG

-1895 GVSTHI
+1895 GISTHV

-1912 MVRGAIAS
+1912 MVRGSIAS
-1920 HYGENIVPHSELDN
+1920 HYGENIVPQSELDN

-1977 AIDPLQWLSA
+1977 AIDPLQWLSM

-2069 ALNQISFKG
+2069 ALNQISFEG

-2114 KLTGGEITIEDVV
+2114 KLAGGEITIEDTV
-2127 DTAHFIGFALVGTI
+2127 DTAHFIGFALVGII

-2154 GKYDPNKPYDS
+2154 GKYEPNKPYDS
-2165 IQVFPG
+2165 IEIVPG
-2171 WWVKIDTLGVIE
+2171 VWVKIDTLGVIE
-2183 APLRLL
+2183 SPLRLL
-2189 LSMRDS
+2189 LSMRDGA
-2195 STGAGIRQTI
+2195 TGAGIKQTI
-2205 SAIPL
+2205 SATPL

-2243 TIVRQIAKPIIR
+2243 TIARQIAKPIIR

-2262 TNKNLGRKFARR
+2262 ANSTLGRKFARR
-2274 WGLDESENTVN
+2274 WGLDETENTVN
-2285 DFIGLLFNRIKITE
+2285 DFVGLLFNRIKITE

>member
-1 MDDTQTLM
+1 MNEYKSLL
-9 EIQNTPVEDTNLD
+9 EVENEFEDSNLD
-22 KVVPS
+22 RVIPNES
-27 SGDFTPTD
+27 DFTSQERH
-35 TYLPLSQ
+35 LPLSEV
-42 AYKTLTLKK
+42 YKTYTYRQELVNQILKDPEPSIGTK
-51 DIIERALKPTDKGF
+51 I
-65 FEKVGAGIFLG
+65 GAGLKRGGDMVVDFLPQMRELLRR
-76 SRAAADLPDNHK
+76 SLN
-88 AGVVRAFSG
+88 G
-97 HTYPNMTEDDAV
+97 HTMPNMTEKQAEDLLA
-109 ALMDAHTRAL
+109 AGTRSLMADKQARAIVEQY
-119 KTDRDLR
+119 K
-126 ALWTNLEGY
+126 GV
-135 DDSHVVNLAS
+135 DDSFITDVFGAASSAGILLIFGVLAGLTGGSSVVP
-145 AATSA
+145 
-150 LIVQGIGVGVGLATM
+150 V
-165 NPALAKL
+165 
-172 ATGVIGGAMAAG
+172 ATGVIGGGLSAG
-184 EASQEY
+184 QASQEY

-197 NNYTMRGYK
+197 NYGMRGYK
-206 GGADA
+206 GGVDSIWAA
-211 LYALAHGS
+211 THGA
-219 ISGLIESQLGV
+219 ISGYIESKLGV
-230 ENVLSNALKS
+230 DNLIKNVFSKTGIKELKKGALKNI
-240 TGLKAGW
+240 GM
-247 KGIARAG
+247 
-254 LAAAGGEAVEEALQE
+254 AALGEAGEEILQE
-269 GSSYLFGSLQGSED
+269 TSGSLFGSIVGSED

-288 FLQDALTNAVY
+288 FLQDSLTNAAY
-299 GGIVGGVF
+299 GALVGGVF
-307 GSGVHYTAR
+307 GSGTYYTAR
-316 SKMIKRL
+316 TKLIKQF
-323 KESGYSEDE
+323 KKSGYSDE
-332 ATKITDK
+332 EAR
-339 MINDTQQAALKE
+339 NLADTAIDDIKEALLKE

-373 ETAMNAAD
+373 ETALNAAD

-399 SDIASQV
+399 SDTASQV

-415 PTADILDLAQIEVV
+415 PTSDILDLAQIEVV

-478 NLTDTL
+478 NLTNTL
-484 KMRKAGLKRQ
+484 KSRKAGLKRQ

-499 RLYNSKVGI
+499 RLYDSKVGI

-521 RYMKKVNPT
+521 RCMKKVNPT

-550 LSEDIRALSS
+550 LSEDIMALSS

-669 ANKDGNNRLRKKGV
+669 ANKDGNNRLGKKGI

-695 EQNPDSFDGDHCTS
+695 EQNPDLFDGDHCTS

-718 RMNQFDNTVDTQV
+718 RMNQFDNTGKVFNQ
-731 LEQTDLADE
+731 ADITTV
-740 NARLDDI
+740 N
-747 YPEYK
+747 
-752 GETIRIIDP
+752 GQ
-761 VELKQ
+761 VEL
-766 AQFEIVQ
+766 
-773 ETNPMQDDYHVGIRS
+773 T
-788 VNDIKTFA
+788 
-796 ETINDEESFVWGD
+796 
-809 YSREDAQRDLA
+809 
-820 KNEITVYSSYPI
+820 
-832 ENGVFVST
+832 
-840 SYRQAQEYAGG
+840 
-851 KGKKV
+851 
-856 YERTVPLDFVAW
+856 
-868 INGDEGQFAMT
+868 
-879 DVIGKKRTVY
+879 
-889 NSNGERIAKS
+889 
-899 EPALRNFWNWF
+899 
-910 GDSKVV
+910 
-916 DEDGRPLVVYHG
+916 
-928 TKEEFDT
+928 
-935 FDIKQVGSNT
+935 
-945 GNFGHIGF
+945 
-953 GFYFTQDQ
+953 
-961 DYAQSYGANVMPV
+961 
-974 YLKSTNVF
+974 
-982 TGTKEQIKSV
+982 
-992 AKELDESPYTEFG
+992 
-1005 DGKQL
+1005 
-1010 KRITDFTSIYT
+1010 
-1021 FGDSSVDFTNAVKKL
+1021 
-1036 GYDSV
+1036 
-1041 FDGDEYVVFESNQ
+1041 
-1054 IKSTQN
+1054 
-1060 RGTFSK
+1060 
-1066 DTRNIYY
+1066 
-1073 QMDANRG
+1073 
-1080 YVGWSRS
+1080 
-1087 VRSERAIENNILP
+1087 
-1100 KTMAGKVLGIPA
+1100 
-1112 AKVPLLPSADTGE
+1112 
-1125 WHHTGKFFNK
+1125 
-1135 TPHYDVDIY
+1135 
-1144 VELLQ
+1144 
-1149 HKNALQF
+1149 
-1156 MRDYYDKTGNFITEE
+1156 
-1171 DIDVVKDVF
+1171 
-1180 KKNLPEKLYDDLYA
+1180 
-1194 FVRGEKNVTPEEYY
+1194 
-1208 DYLENNGID
+1208 
-1217 EIIIKYINPDDF
+1217 
-1229 TMSSSTDI
+1229 
-1237 VPVGKATSGYNA
+1237 
-1249 DAWKVDFTKT
+1249 
-1259 QNITKR
+1259 
-1265 KKEQIKRVIPE
+1265 
-1276 NLYNKFIDQ
+1276 
-1285 GGISGIDWVNDSI
+1285 
-1298 EEILQK
+1298 
-1304 IVNVSNQPGQM
+1304 
-1315 TMVETIISE
+1315 
-1324 LPSDIIREIHT
+1324 
-1335 NIKISAETK
+1335 
-1344 SKMLKIA
+1344 
-1351 KKHYIPK
+1351 
-1358 QYVNRAIKE
+1358 
-1367 VRNQGY
+1367 
-1373 FLPTYNQ
+1373 
-1380 GVSVNGYYDAELK
+1380 NGYYDAELK

-1420 MFKKAAKGELTIGQQ
+1420 MFKKASKGELTIGQQ

-1456 TTSQQ
+1456 TRSQQ
-1461 ETFATMTEA
+1461 ETFATITEA

-1510 MIVHPVLDQSAVDFF
+1510 MIVHPVLDQAAVDFF

-1567 EKTISKAIKDQ
+1567 EKTIKKAIKDQ

-1584 AQDQRKAN
+1584 AQDQAN

-1608 DSAEQEKPTLPEHES
+1608 DSAEQEKPTLPKHES

-1651 AREVAQ
+1651 AREVSQ

-1688 ELGVLYEHNIA
+1688 ELGILYEHNIA

-1895 GVSTHI
+1895 GVSTHV

-1920 HYGENIVPHSELDN
+1920 HYGENIVRQSELDN
-1934 ETARVKTVYNE
+1934 ETARIKTVYNE

-2026 QPKKINGQDNP
+2026 QPKKINGQDNT

-2069 ALNQISFKG
+2069 ALNQISFEG

-2114 KLTGGEITIEDVV
+2114 KLTGGEITIEDAV

-2147 YEPPYKG
+2147 YEPPCKG

-2165 IQVFPG
+2165 IEIAQGV
-2171 WWVKIDTLGVIE
+2171 WVKIDTLGVIE
-2183 APLRLL
+2183 SPLRLL
-2189 LSMRDS
+2189 LSMRDGA
-2195 STGAGIRQTI
+2195 TGAGIKQTI
-2205 SAIPL
+2205 SATPL
-2210 IGELTDSNLNYA
+2210 IGELTDGNLNYA

-2243 TIVRQIAKPIIR
+2243 TIARQTTKPIIR

-2262 TNKNLGRKFARR
+2262 ANTNLGRKFARR